1 MSACREAAN
10 EGKARHENRHLL
22 WAIRVGEKATGGND
36 DGNWNL
42 GTAVQTGGK
51 VTPMRRGFTILPLL
65 VVWAASALAQGSGA
79 ASSSQPVRPI
89 GVVTKLQAGGFTLHT
104 DAGPDL
110 IVAFADG
117 VSFLRVPPGATNLN
131 TATKITVSE
140 ITSGDRVLVRGRVS
154 DDQKS
159 FVATSVIV
167 MTKSDLSSA
176 REAERLD
183 WQRRGISGTVQA
195 VNPETREITVMAPAA
210 PPAQGNPTHPL
221 TVALGANAVLLRYA
235 PDSVKFSEA
244 KPSNFEQIKVGD
256 QMRALGTKS
265 EDGSH
270 FTAEK
275 LVSGTFRNFGVTVVS
290 VDAQSHSVA
299 AKDLASGQPVLV
311 RTNADSKLQ
320 RLPPALAH
328 SLATLNAAVGSGGK
342 SGNDPG
348 AVPLDV
354 QQMLERAPAFDL
366 GELKPGDPL
375 IVVSTEGAKQSEVTA
390 IDIFAGVEPILAAR
404 PKGSNQVVMGSWS
417 LGMNGGDG
425 GP

>member
-1 MSACREAAN
+1 MR
-10 EGKARHENRHLL
+10 KILL
-22 WAIRVGEKATGGND
+22 FV
-36 DGNWNL
+36 
-42 GTAVQTGGK
+42 
-51 VTPMRRGFTILPLL
+51 PLL
-65 VVWAASALAQGSGA
+65 IVWAASAWAQ
-79 ASSSQPVRPI
+79 SSSATPPQSVRPI
-89 GVVTKLQAGGFTLHT
+89 GVVTKIQAGSLVLRT
-104 DAGPDL
+104 DGGPDL
-110 IVAFADG
+110 LIVLAEG

-131 TATKITVSE
+131 SATKISLSDISV
-140 ITSGDRVLVRGRVS
+140 GDRVLMRGRIS

-167 MTKSDLSSA
+167 MTKSDLAGARQAESS
-176 REAERLD
+176 D

-195 VNPETREITVMAPAA
+195 LNAETLEIKVMAPTA
-210 PPAQGNPTHPL
+210 PPTPGNSTHPV

-235 PDSVKFSEA
+235 PDSVKFSDA
-244 KPSNFEQIKVGD
+244 KPSGFEQIKVGD

-265 EDGSH
+265 EDGSR

-275 LVSGTFRNFGVTVVS
+275 LVSGTFRNFGIIVVS
-290 VDAQSHSVA
+290 VDVQNHAIT

-328 SLATLNAAVGSGGK
+328 SLATLNAGAK
-342 SGNDPG
+342 SGSEPG
-348 AVPLDV
+348 DQSLDV
-354 QQMLERAPAFDL
+354 QQMLERAPALEL

-417 LGMNGGDG
+417 LGMNGGEG